1 MTRNLNSFSSERD
14 VGSEQEK
21 PILQW
26 QNAIKVQLDKIKMAT
41 TKTGVVRSI
50 A

>member
-21 PILQW
+21 TYF
-26 QNAIKVQLDKIKMAT
+26 AVAK
-41 TKTGVVRSI
+41 RY
-50 A
+50 